1 MPDAGNATM
10 GLLDVNDSLLL
21 VVDMQSRLLAAMKPL
36 LAKTALEN
44 SVKLLTA
51 ADLLKVPVLLTE
63 QYPKGLGDTTEA
75 INAALP
81 AFTQRFEK
89 TAFSCC
95 GNAAFN
101 QALLA
106 SGCKQ
111 IIVIGQEA
119 HVCVL
124 QTAIELMAQ
133 GFQVY
138 VVEDAVLSRH
148 EQHKANALQRLQAL
162 GIAVT
167 NHESVLFEWLRDAKH
182 AQFKAISALVR

>member
-1 MPDAGNATM
+1 M

-21 VVDMQSRLLAAMKPL
+21 VVDLQSRLLVAMPPL
-36 LAKTALEN
+36 LAEIVLEN

-63 QYPKGLGDTTEA
+63 QYPKGLGDTAET
-75 INAALP
+75 IQAALP
-81 AFTQRFEK
+81 ASTQRFEK

-95 GNAAFN
+95 GNQAFD

-111 IIVIGQEA
+111 IIIIGQEA

-138 VVEDAVLSRH
+138 VIEDAVLSRH
-148 EQHKANALQRLQAL
+148 EKHKANALQRLQAS
-162 GIAVT
+162 GIGVA

-182 AQFKAISALVR
+182 PEFKAVSALVR

>member
-81 AFTQRFEK
+81 SFTQRFEK

-95 GNAAFN
+95 GNEAFN

-111 IIVIGQEA
+111 IIIIGQEA

-182 AQFKAISALVR
+182 AQFKVISALVR

>member
-1 MPDAGNATM
+1 MLDTGKAPM

-21 VVDMQSRLLAAMKPL
+21 IVDMQSRLLTAMKPL
-36 LAKTALEN
+36 LAKTVLEN
-44 SVKLLTA
+44 TVKLLAA

-63 QYPKGLGDTTEA
+63 QYPKGLGDTAET
-75 INAALP
+75 INAASP
-81 AFTQRFEK
+81 VATQRFEK

-95 GNAAFN
+95 GNQAFN

-106 SGCKQ
+106 SACKQ
-111 IIVIGQEA
+111 IIIVGQET

-124 QTAIELMAQ
+124 QTAIELIAQ

-138 VVEDAVLSRH
+138 VVEDAVCSRQ
-148 EQHKANALQRLQAL
+148 EQHKANALQRMQAL
-162 GIAVT
+162 GICVT

-182 AQFKAISALVR
+182 DQFKAISALVR

>member
-10 GLLDVNDSLLL
+10 DLLDVNESLLL

-81 AFTQRFEK
+81 SFTQRFEK

-95 GNAAFN
+95 GYEAFN

-111 IIVIGQEA
+111 IIIIGQEA

-182 AQFKAISALVR
+182 AQFKVISALVR

>member
-1 MPDAGNATM
+1 MPDAGNVTM

-111 IIVIGQEA
+111 IIFIGQEA

>member
-63 QYPKGLGDTTEA
+63 QYPKGLGDTNEA

>member
-1 MPDAGNATM
+1 MPDAGKATM

-51 ADLLKVPVLLTE
+51 ADLLKVPVLVTE

-81 AFTQRFEK
+81 SFTQRFEK

-95 GNAAFN
+95 GNEAFN

-106 SGCKQ
+106 SVCKQ
-111 IIVIGQEA
+111 IIIIGQEA

-148 EQHKANALQRLQAL
+148 EQHKANALQRL
-162 GIAVT
+162 
-167 NHESVLFEWLRDAKH
+167 
-182 AQFKAISALVR
+182 

>member
-1 MPDAGNATM
+1 MLDAVKTSM

-36 LAKTALEN
+36 LAKAMLEN

-51 ADLLKVPVLLTE
+51 ANLLKVPVLLTE
-63 QYPKGLGDTTEA
+63 QYPKGLGDTSET
-75 INAALP
+75 INAALS
-81 AFTQRFEK
+81 ASTQRFEK

-95 GNAAFN
+95 GNEAFN

-106 SGCKQ
+106 SSRKQ
-111 IIVIGQEA
+111 IIIVGQET

-148 EQHKANALQRLQAL
+148 EQHKENALQRLQAL

-182 AQFKAISALVR
+182 EQFKAISALVR

>member
-111 IIVIGQEA
+111 IIFIGQEA

>member
-1 MPDAGNATM
+1 MPDAGKATM

-51 ADLLKVPVLLTE
+51 ADLLKVPVLVTE

-81 AFTQRFEK
+81 SFTQRFEK

-95 GNAAFN
+95 GYEAFN

-111 IIVIGQEA
+111 IIIIGQEA

-182 AQFKAISALVR
+182 DQFKAISALVR